1 MNKLTVPTLIFI
13 GDEDEPCVDAAVFMK
28 RNIPTAGLAVL
39 PQSGHT
45 INLEEPDLYNRIVM
59 DFLVAV
65 EAGLWASRE
74 LPVEGTPQ
82 LTGR

>member
-1 MNKLTVPTLIFI
+1 
-13 GDEDEPCVDAAVFMK
+13 MK

-45 INLEEPDLYNRIVM
+45 INLEEPDLYNRIVL
-59 DFLVAV
+59 DFLVAA